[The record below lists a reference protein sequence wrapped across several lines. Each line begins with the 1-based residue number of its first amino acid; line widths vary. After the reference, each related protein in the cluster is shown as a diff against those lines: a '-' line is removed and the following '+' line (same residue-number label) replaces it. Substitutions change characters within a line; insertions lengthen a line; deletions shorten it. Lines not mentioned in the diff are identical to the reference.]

1 MKQLFVALL
10 ASLIAA
16 SCASVRNDIAVSHA
30 LPAPA
35 GKTVA
40 IMPYAPA
47 LSSAPDYQSYTA
59 KLAQHLSARGYTVVP
74 AMGGAAPDYIA
85 FFHYG
90 VDGETPINQFS
101 SVPHPWVGSIITYG
115 YRSPYRSPATGFY
128 KRTVI
133 VEIVDRARYRPAE
146 PQSYIDAR
154 VYSGW
159 VKSEGGCPTMAPV
172 IDPML
177 NALFADFPGPNGSGV
192 RRVDVPGDSTCGPYR
207 FL

>member
-1 MKQLFVALL
+1 MTKLFVALL
-10 ASLIAA
+10 LSLIAA
-16 SCASVRNDIAVSHA
+16 SCASVRSDVTVSHA

-35 GKTVA
+35 GKTVT
-40 IMPYAPA
+40 IMPYGPA
-47 LSSAPDYQSYTA
+47 LASAPDYQGYTE

-74 AMGGAAPDYIA
+74 ATGGAAPDYIA

-115 YRSPYRSPATGFY
+115 YRSQYRSPATGFY

-133 VEIVDRARYRPAE
+133 LEIVDRARFRPDE
-146 PQSYIDAR
+146 PQTYVDAR

-159 VKSEGGCPTMAPV
+159 VKSEGGCATMAPV

-177 NALFADFPGPNGSGV
+177 AALFADFPGQNSGL
-192 RRVDVPGDSTCGPYR
+192 RTVDLRAETACGPHR